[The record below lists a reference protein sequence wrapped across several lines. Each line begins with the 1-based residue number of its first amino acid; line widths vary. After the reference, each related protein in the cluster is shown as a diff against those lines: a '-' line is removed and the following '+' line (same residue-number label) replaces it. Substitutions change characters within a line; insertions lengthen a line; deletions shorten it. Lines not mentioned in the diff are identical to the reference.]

1 MNHLINFVLSSK
13 LFISLSVC
21 SLALATQYTLGLY
34 DFKILLLLFF
44 GTFLSY
50 NFQRFIF
57 CYTVKKDLKSFWIL
71 KNKYVF
77 QFLLLISV
85 IIFSNLFLK
94 LSGITQLMV
103 LMISTISLS
112 YPILRKT
119 PYLKIFL
126 IAFSWSFSTVALI
139 YYESNLVLNSN
150 VVLSIISRMF
160 FIIAITIPFD
170 IRDVEYDKKKTY
182 TIPMLVGDKM
192 AKKIAVFFLLL
203 FLIIDS
209 YLYLNNLNFGFFI
222 STILC
227 FLYSFYIV
235 CKDNQ
240 KKDGLYYSF
249 WLESCSISLLFFLI
263 LTSIFL

>member
-1 MNHLINFVLSSK
+1 MLHSK
-13 LFISLSVC
+13 K
-21 SLALATQYTLGLY
+21 G
-34 DFKILLLLFF
+34 FKI
-44 GTFLSY
+44 
-50 NFQRFIF
+50 
-57 CYTVKKDLKSFWIL
+57 FWIL

-85 IIFSNLFLK
+85 IVFSNLFLK

-103 LMISTISLS
+103 LMISVISLS

-139 YYESNLVLNSN
+139 YYESNLTLNSN

-182 TIPMLVGDKM
+182 MIPMLVGDKM
-192 AKKIAVFFLLL
+192 AKKIAVFF
-203 FLIIDS
+203 
-209 YLYLNNLNFGFFI
+209 YYFF
-222 STILC
+222 
-227 FLYSFYIV
+227 
-235 CKDNQ
+235 
-240 KKDGLYYSF
+240 
-249 WLESCSISLLFFLI
+249 
-263 LTSIFL
+263 

>member
-1 MNHLINFVLSSK
+1 
-13 LFISLSVC
+13 
-21 SLALATQYTLGLY
+21 
-34 DFKILLLLFF
+34 
-44 GTFLSY
+44 
-50 NFQRFIF
+50 
-57 CYTVKKDLKSFWIL
+57 
-71 KNKYVF
+71 
-77 QFLLLISV
+77 
-85 IIFSNLFLK
+85 
-94 LSGITQLMV
+94 MV

-139 YYESNLVLNSN
+139 YYESNLMLNLN
-150 VVLSIISRMF
+150 VVLSIISRTF
-160 FIIAITIPFD
+160 FVIAITIPFD

-182 TIPMLVGDKM
+182 TIPMLVGQNM

-227 FLYSFYIV
+227 FLYSFYLV
-235 CKDNQ
+235 TKNNQ
-240 KKDGLYYSF
+240 KQDGLYYSF

-263 LTSIFL
+263 ITSIFL

>member
-13 LFISLSVC
+13 LFISLSVF

-34 DFKILLLLFF
+34 DFKLLLLLFF

-139 YYESNLVLNSN
+139 YYESNFVLNSN

-182 TIPMLVGDKM
+182 TIPMLVGDNM

-227 FLYSFYIV
+227 FLYSFYFV
-235 CKDNQ
+235 SKDNQ